1 MAKLKLKFRDISRMT
16 KKYPYTRHLPRTQLV
31 SDKEFDLEIITLD
44 VTNVYEQIITWEK
57 TFEDIPNVTVTIA
70 LIEDDSS
77 KIVYDSAGNKVST
90 ASEMANVNVWI
101 KQVTETNCTVA
112 FSDEFTGTI
121 NVQAIRFS

>member
-31 SDKEFDLEIITLD
+31 SDKEFDLEIVTLD
-44 VTNVYEQIITWEK
+44 VTNVYEQVITWEK
-57 TFEDIPNVTVTIA
+57 AFESIPNVTATIA
-70 LIEDDSS
+70 LRAD
-77 KIVYDSAGNKVST
+77 
-90 ASEMANVNVWI
+90 ASGLDPEMANVNVWI
-101 KQVTETNCTVA
+101 KQVTVNNCTVA

>member
-44 VTNVYEQIITWEK
+44 VTNVYEKVITWEK
-57 TFEDIPNVTVTIA
+57 VFESIPNVTATIA
-70 LIEDDSS
+70 LRAD
-77 KIVYDSAGNKVST
+77 
-90 ASEMANVNVWI
+90 ASGLDPEMANVNVWI
-101 KQVTETNCTVA
+101 KQVTVTNCTVA

>member
-44 VTNVYEQIITWEK
+44 VTNVYEQVITWEK
-57 TFEDIPNVTVTIA
+57 AFESIPNVTATIA
-70 LIEDDSS
+70 LRSDAGDSPNQL
-77 KIVYDSAGNKVST
+77 VP
-90 ASEMANVNVWI
+90 EMANVNVWI
-101 KQVTETNCTVA
+101 KQVTTTNCTVA

>member
-44 VTNVYEQIITWEK
+44 VTNVYEKVITWEK
-57 TFEDIPNVTVTIA
+57 AFESIPNVTATIA
-70 LIEDDSS
+70 LRSD
-77 KIVYDSAGNKVST
+77 
-90 ASEMANVNVWI
+90 ASGLDPEMANVNVWI
-101 KQVTETNCTVA
+101 KQVTVTNCTVA